1 MVDSKKIKVTLFK
14 DVTNYSCKPEIITL
28 YDAFTRIYKGESKDI
43 CDKLRL
49 ATELGAPKDEL
60 ADIKKKLPGIIFSGE
75 FSARGDAN
83 LINHS
88 GLVILDFDKVD
99 VKQKKEE
106 LKQKDFI
113 LACWK
118 SPSANGVKALVR
130 IADGKKHRQHLKSI
144 FKLFPEI
151 DKQNINEERICFE
164 SYDPDLWVNKDAKVY
179 SEFIEEKKPESK
191 NIKTDDEIIEPL
203 LTWLSNRGDAFIEGE
218 RNHFI
223 FKLASACC
231 RLGVNEDT
239 SLTFCVNNYST
250 NEFNEKEINT
260 TVKSA
265 YRKNDFCSSKFENKK
280 LVDKKG
286 GKETVINADI
296 DLIPQSVIYGANV
309 KLDALNLFKNG
320 YESVQSTG
328 IIELD
333 EYFKFKKGEVTVLT
347 GYGNYGKSQY
357 MKFLMMVQVL
367 VYGKKICIFSPEEYP
382 AHEFYHDFV
391 EMYVGDNC
399 LPSNPYRIKEERYLE
414 IYDLI
419 SKSIFFIYPQEGNS
433 SPEHIKQ
440 IFLEMIIKEK
450 VDYCVIDPFNQLDND
465 YNSSGSTAKYLERV
479 LGDLGRFTTQN
490 QTHLFIIAHPKAPK
504 EKDKSTGN
512 YPCPDVFDINDG
524 AMWNN
529 KVDNI
534 LVFHKPYM
542 QTDTESPACEHHSKK
557 IRRQKI
563 VGKKGNF
570 SFEFDRKKRRFIYD
584 GKDYIDLFFNPKP
597 QELPLS
603 SNFTEPKEKDE
614 YIPF

>member
-1 MVDSKKIKVTLFK
+1 MNPIVTVFK
-14 DVTNYSCKPEIITL
+14 NIFDNNPYYVELDNIFI
-28 YDAFTRIYKGESKDI
+28 RIRNGN
-43 CDKLRL
+43 DKLIIDRIRK
-49 ATELGAPKDEL
+49 ENDKNKRNE
-60 ADIKKKLPGIIFSGE
+60 IKKELPSILFSGKFKTRKDSDLE
-75 FSARGDAN
+75 
-83 LINHS
+83 IHS
-88 GLVILDFDKVD
+88 NLVILDFDKCD
-99 VKQKKEE
+99 VQKYKSL
-106 LKQKDFI
+106 LKNNPYIF
-113 LACWK
+113 ACWE
-118 SPSANGVKALVR
+118 SPSGEGVKALVR

-144 FKLFPEI
+144 FNVFPNA
-151 DKQNINEERICFE
+151 DKANVNEARVCY
-164 SYDPDLWVNKDAKVY
+164 SCYDPDLWVNKNAKIY
-179 SEFIEEKKPESK
+179 SDFIEDKKPEKK

-203 LTWLSNRGDAFIEGE
+203 LTWLSNRGDTFIEGE
-218 RNHFI
+218 RNFFI

-231 RLGVNEDT
+231 RLGVDENT
-239 SLTFCVNNYST
+239 CTTFCVNNYSN
-250 NEFNEKEINT
+250 NEFNEKEITT
-260 TVKSA
+260 TVKSS
-265 YRKNDFCSSKFENKK
+265 YRKNDFGSSKFENKQ
-280 LVDKKG
+280 LIDKKD

-296 DLIPQSVIYGANV
+296 YNLEIRPQAVIYGSDV
-309 KLDALNLFKNG
+309 KEDALKLFRNG

-328 IIELD
+328 VIELD

-357 MKFLMMVQVL
+357 MKFLMLLQVL
-367 VYGKKICIFSPEEYP
+367 IFKKKICIFSPEEYP

-391 EMYVGDNC
+391 EMYIGDNC

-450 VDYCVIDPFNQLDND
+450 VDFCVIDPFNQLDND
-465 YNSSGSTAKYLERV
+465 YNSAGSTAKYLERI

-490 QTHLFIIAHPKAPK
+490 QTNLLIIAHPKAPK
-504 EKDKSTGN
+504 EKDKQTGN
-512 YPCPDVFDINDG
+512 YACPDVYDINDG

-542 QTDTESPACEHHSKK
+542 QTDPESPACEHYSKK

-563 VGKKGNF
+563 VGKKGSF

-597 QELPLS
+597 KELPLS
-603 SNFTEPKEKDE
+603 THFNEPKEPDE
-614 YIPF
+614 PPF

>member
-1 MVDSKKIKVTLFK
+1 MVNSKEIKVSLFK
-14 DVTNYSCKPEIITL
+14 DVTNYGCKPEIITL
-28 YDAFTRIYKGESKDI
+28 YEAFTRIVKGNSKDI
-43 CDKLRL
+43 IEKLRNTNDSEE
-49 ATELGAPKDEL
+49 AKE
-60 ADIKKKLPGIIFSGE
+60 IKKSLPGIIFSGE
-75 FSARGDAN
+75 FSKRGDAN

-88 GLVILDFDKVD
+88 GLAILDFDKINV
-99 VKQKKEE
+99 QEKKAE
-106 LKQKDFI
+106 LKGKDFI
-113 LACWK
+113 YACWT
-118 SPSANGVKALVR
+118 SPSKNGVKALVR

-164 SYDPDLWVNKDAKVY
+164 SYDPDLWVNKNAKIY
-179 SEFIEEKKPESK
+179 SDFIEDKKPEKK

-203 LTWLSNRGDAFIEGE
+203 LTWLSNRGNTFIEGE
-218 RNHFI
+218 RNFFI

-231 RLGVNEDT
+231 RLGVDENT
-239 SLTFCVNNYST
+239 CTTFCVNNYSN
-250 NEFNEKEINT
+250 NEFNEKEITT
-260 TVKSA
+260 TVKSS
-265 YRKNDFCSSKFENKK
+265 YRKNDFGSSKFENKQ
-280 LVDKKG
+280 LIDKKD

-296 DLIPQSVIYGANV
+296 YNLEIRPQAVIYGSDV
-309 KLDALNLFKNG
+309 KEDALKLFRNG

-328 IIELD
+328 VIELD

-357 MKFLMMVQVL
+357 MKFLMLLQVL
-367 VYGKKICIFSPEEYP
+367 IFKKKICIFSPEEYP

-391 EMYVGDNC
+391 EMYIGDNC

-450 VDYCVIDPFNQLDND
+450 VDFCVIDPFNQLDND
-465 YNSSGSTAKYLERV
+465 YNSAGSTAKYLERI

-490 QTHLFIIAHPKAPK
+490 QTILFLIAHPKAPK
-504 EKDKSTGN
+504 EKDKQTGN
-512 YPCPDVFDINDG
+512 YACPEVFDINDG

-542 QTDTESPACEHHSKK
+542 QTDPGSPACEHFSKK

-563 VGKKGNF
+563 VGKKGSF

-597 QELPLS
+597 KELPLS
-603 SNFTEPKEKDE
+603 THFTEPKEQDD
-614 YIPF
+614 YVPF